1 MFLIGLPEEA
11 RVVESSSQHP
21 FVTVPDQAFRITV
34 RIQHSEKIRQQ
45 SALRILNGEI
55 FLVIAHYRD

>member
-21 FVTVPDQAFRITV
+21 FVTVDQAFRITV